1 MTALLDIAAL
11 SVLLLVLTFVPALGL
26 RAEARITAQL
36 RAAEA
41 ARAAETAAR
50 TGLHAGARTAESRR
64 RAYHRAA

>member
-36 RAAEA
+36 RAADA
-41 ARAAETAAR
+41 ARAAE
-50 TGLHAGARTAESRR
+50 SRR
-64 RAYHRAA
+64 PQYDRAA